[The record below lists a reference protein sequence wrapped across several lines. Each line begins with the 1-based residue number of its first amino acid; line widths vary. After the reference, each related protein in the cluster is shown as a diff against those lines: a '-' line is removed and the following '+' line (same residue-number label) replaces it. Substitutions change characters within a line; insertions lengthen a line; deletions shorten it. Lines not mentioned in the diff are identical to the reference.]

1 MILRQ
6 TLNFVTFFGAGVASG
21 ALAYLALSAM
31 KESCRSGA
39 SRGENGKDADGPDEQ
54 ELAKSP

>member
-6 TLNFVTFFGAGVASG
+6 TLNFATFFGAGIAFG
-21 ALAYLALSAM
+21 ALAYVALSAM

-39 SRGENGKDADGPDEQ
+39 RRGNDDADTDGPDEQ